1 MNTDTLQ
8 PFSLIRSLMIPEK
21 FVPPVETCELIET
34 HISWV
39 ILAGSYA
46 YKIKKSLNLGFLD
59 FSTLEK
65 RRFYCEEEL
74 RLNKR
79 LASTMYLS
87 VVPITGTLESPQWV
101 GAGEAIEYAVKM
113 RAFPQ
118 QAQLDRVLAHGALE
132 VDQIDVL
139 ARHIANFH
147 NQIEIAGMENF
158 YGNPETVLR
167 PVEENFIQI
176 REHTKNLKALDIL
189 TELENWS
196 HGKHQELKSL
206 FAERKI
212 NGFVRECHG
221 DLHLRNIAWMD
232 DGPVLFDCI
241 EFSPDLRWID
251 VKNDIAFL
259 IMDLQDRQQPV
270 MAQRF
275 LNCYLEHTGDY
286 SGMEVL
292 QFYKI
297 YRALVRAK
305 IDAIRSY
312 QAGITPEERAEAEE
326 DLLEYLNLA
335 LSYIKPD
342 RPHLIV
348 TYGMSASGKS
358 TVSRS
363 LLEVLGAVRV
373 RSDVERK
380 RLFGLKPED
389 DGQSALGK
397 GIYSAEATEKTYR
410 KLEEFAAKII
420 DAGYPVIVDA
430 VFLNY
435 EEREHFRE
443 LAENR
448 QIPFIILECTTDEA
462 TLRQRI
468 AERKNDISDADL
480 KVLELQLSEWK
491 PLQEHE
497 RANVVTVDTTTPVNI
512 NLLVSQIKEKLP
524 PEIP

>member
-1 MNTDTLQ
+1 MSSNTLQ
-8 PFSLIRSLMIPEK
+8 PISLIHSLMHPEK
-21 FVPPVETCELIET
+21 FIPRVETSELIET

-46 YKIKKSLNLGFLD
+46 YKIKKSLDLGFLD

-79 LASTMYLS
+79 LASMMYLS
-87 VVPITGTLESPQWV
+87 VVPITGTIESPRWA

-118 QAQLDRVLAHGALE
+118 QAQLDRVLALSALKSG
-132 VDQIDVL
+132 QIDIL
-139 ARHIANFH
+139 AKHIADFH
-147 NQIEIAGMENF
+147 NQTEIADMGTWF
-158 YGNPETVLR
+158 GNPESVYK
-167 PVEENFIQI
+167 PIDENFKQI
-176 REHTKNLKALDIL
+176 REHAENPEALSKL
-189 TELENWS
+189 SELEDWS
-196 HGKHQELKSL
+196 QVKFQELKSVL
-206 FAERKI
+206 AKRKVD
-212 NGFVRECHG
+212 GFVRECHG

-232 DGPVLFDCI
+232 DGPVVFDCI
-241 EFSPDLRWID
+241 EFSPELRWID
-251 VKNDIAFL
+251 VINDIAFL
-259 IMDLQDRQQPV
+259 VMDLQDRGQPT

-275 LNCYLEHTGDY
+275 LNSYLEHTGDY
-286 SGMEVL
+286 GGMGVL

-305 IDAIRSY
+305 IDAIRSH
-312 QAGITPEERAEAEE
+312 QAGISPEEQAEAEKE
-326 DLLEYLNLA
+326 FLEYLNLA
-335 LSYIKPD
+335 LSYIKPN
-342 RPHLIV
+342 RPHLMV

-363 LLEVLGAVRV
+363 LLELLGAVRI

-397 GIYSAEATEKTYR
+397 GIYSTEATEKTYR
-410 KLEEFAAKII
+410 KLEELAAQII
-420 DAGYPVIVDA
+420 DTGYPVIVDA

-443 LAENR
+443 LAKKR
-448 QIPFIILECTTDEA
+448 HIPFTILECTTDEK

-468 AERKNDISDADL
+468 TERKNDISDADL

-491 PLQEHE
+491 PLQAHE
-497 RANVVTVDTTTPVNI
+497 RIDIVTVDTTDPLDI
-512 NLLVSQIKEKLP
+512 NLLVSQIEKKLQY
-524 PEIP
+524 